1 MEIRLSV
8 LFRQYMDNNFCSY
21 TEMLCKPN
29 IARNSL
35 QSLPP
40 FNIYW
45 IKEYKNFAVLSF
57 KEGAENLLKA
67 PRKLIIVFFSA
78 DLAGEY

>member
-8 LFRQYMDNNFCSY
+8 LFRQYMDNDFCSY
-21 TEMLCKPN
+21 AEMLCKPN

-45 IKEYKNFAVLSF
+45 IKKYKKVP
-57 KEGAENLLKA
+57 G
-67 PRKLIIVFFSA
+67 IIFQ
-78 DLAGEY
+78 GRC

>member
-1 MEIRLSV
+1 MKRVGTRNIFFFFNWS
-8 LFRQYMDNNFCSY
+8 
-21 TEMLCKPN
+21 KPN
-29 IARNSL
+29 ITRNSL

-45 IKEYKNFAVLSF
+45 IKKYKNFPVLSF
-57 KEGAENLLKA
+57 REGAENLLKA